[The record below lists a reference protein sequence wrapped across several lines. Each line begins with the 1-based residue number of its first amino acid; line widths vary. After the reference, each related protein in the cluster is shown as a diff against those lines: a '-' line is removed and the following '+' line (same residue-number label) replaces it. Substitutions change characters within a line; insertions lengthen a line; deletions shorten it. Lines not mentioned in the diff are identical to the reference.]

1 MKTTF
6 SYPTGNFSYGDK
18 NMKIILDEVK
28 KDGVL
33 VKNDGTEVSRYS
45 YKNLLN
51 DEFTIEDLRNDI
63 ESFNTTLGQQE
74 EFDDIKELAHAIKIH
89 NW

>member
-1 MKTTF
+1 
-6 SYPTGNFSYGDK
+6 
-18 NMKIILDEVK
+18 MKIILDEAK

-45 YKNLLN
+45 YKNVL
-51 DEFTIEDLRNDI
+51 DENFTIDDLKKDI
-63 ESFNTTLGQQE
+63 EGFNVTLGQQE
-74 EFDDIKELAHAIKIH
+74 EFDDIKELARSIKIH

>member
-1 MKTTF
+1 
-6 SYPTGNFSYGDK
+6 
-18 NMKIILDEVK
+18 MKIVLDEVK

-33 VKNDGTEVSRYS
+33 LKKDGTEVSRYS

-51 DEFTIEDLRNDI
+51 DEFTLEDLKKDI
-63 ESFNTTLGQQE
+63 DGFNETLGQQE
-74 EFDDIKELAHAIKIH
+74 EFDDIKTLSDYIKIH